1 MKGKEITSNAL
12 AIQLDAQGKVKYDLI
27 ARQGHSKDKVSFSLS
42 VIIFKHIPFLY
53 VKFTISIFDFFL
65 IDCV

>member
-12 AIQLDAQGKVKYDLI
+12 AVQLDAQGKVKYDLI
-27 ARQGHSKDKVSFSLS
+27 ARQGHSKDKVSFSFS
-42 VIIFKHIPFLY
+42 VIIFK
-53 VKFTISIFDFFL
+53 SITSFIFKSVNIYHVIFF